1 MPTLFSAHARHV
13 NCFLLI
19 AQKSAELYVH
29 RSTQAKGVAIFDH
42 NQEQI
47 EAALEWVQHQEVT
60 RERDLV
66 LTFLIEAL
74 SAIGMLRYSVR
85 ARLIPLL
92 EQRVSAAQ
100 RLGLKGMEADASD
113 DLGIKYAYLGYL
125 RQALELFETA
135 RRIALEDS
143 DNTLVRDIDSHIRLA
158 HKQLIKSERLPPTSF
173 SNIFRLIIFK
183 VKLSFAR
190 ASKNPF
196 AEIDMLTN
204 IANIYLDL
212 RKWSLAIQLF
222 RESSTI
228 SQKNSYRFGELQAS
242 MGLLQAEMFENNAAN
257 GSVTTNRVSEQIG
270 DFEWSN
276 DFLVFE
282 TLLELAPAIQNAE
295 SIAHRLRVNNN
306 PDAGQIYEQLDQILA
321 ETDKILVAAKKKS
334 ARKGEIFVACLGEIK
349 NSLAIIVRIKSD
361 SGL

>member
-1 MPTLFSAHARHV
+1 MPTLFNAYIRHV
-13 NCFLLI
+13 NYFLMI
-19 AQKSAELYVH
+19 AQKSAELFVQ
-29 RSTQAKGVAIFDH
+29 SPTQAKGVAIFDH

-47 EAALEWVQHQEVT
+47 EAALEWVQHQDVT
-60 RERDLV
+60 RERDLM
-66 LTFLIEAL
+66 LALFIEAL
-74 SAIGMLRYSVR
+74 STVGMLRYSVR
-85 ARLIPLL
+85 TRLIPLL

-125 RQALELFETA
+125 RQAIELFETA
-135 RRIALEDS
+135 QTLAIEVS
-143 DNTLVRDIDSHIRLA
+143 DKALVRDIDSHIRLA
-158 HKQLIKSERLPPTSF
+158 HKQLIRGEQLPRTKL
-173 SNIFRLIIFK
+173 SNIFRLIIFRI
-183 VKLSFAR
+183 KLSFAR

-196 AEIDMLTN
+196 AEIAMLTN

-222 RESSTI
+222 RESNTI

-242 MGLLQAEMFENNAAN
+242 LGLLQAEMFKNNAAN

-295 SIAHRLRVNNN
+295 SIAHRLRENNN
-306 PDAGQIYEQLDQILA
+306 PDAGQIYEQLDQILV
-321 ETDKILVAAKKKS
+321 ETNKILVVAQKNS
-334 ARKGEIFVACLGEIK
+334 TRKDEIFVSCLEEIK
-349 NSLAIIVRIKSD
+349 NSLAIIVRIKSN
-361 SGL
+361 SGF

>member
-1 MPTLFSAHARHV
+1 MSTLFNAYVRHA
-13 NCFLLI
+13 NYFLMI
-19 AQKSAELYVH
+19 AQKSAELFIQNPI
-29 RSTQAKGVAIFDH
+29 RAKGIAIFDH
-42 NQEQI
+42 NQQQI
-47 EAALEWVQHQEVT
+47 ETALEWVQHQDVT
-60 RERDLV
+60 RERDLM
-66 LTFLIEAL
+66 LAHFIEAL
-74 SAIGMLRYSVR
+74 SAAGMLRYSVR

-100 RLGLKGMEADASD
+100 RLELKRMEADAFD

-125 RQALELFETA
+125 RQAIELFETA
-135 RRIALEDS
+135 RAIAMEAS
-143 DNTLVRDIDSHIRLA
+143 DKVLVRDVDSHIRLA
-158 HKQLIKSERLPPTSF
+158 HKQLTKDERLSPTGL
-173 SNIFRLIIFK
+173 SNRFRLIIFK

-222 RESSTI
+222 RESNII

-242 MGLLQAEMFENNAAN
+242 MGLLQAEMFENIAAN
-257 GSVTTNRVSEQIG
+257 RSVTTNRVSEQIG

-306 PDAGQIYEQLDQILA
+306 PDAGRIYEQLDQILA
-321 ETDKILVAAKKKS
+321 ETNRILIVAQKNSTQKD
-334 ARKGEIFVACLGEIK
+334 EIFVSCLGEIK

-361 SGL
+361 NSL

>member
-1 MPTLFSAHARHV
+1 MPTLFNAFIRHV
-13 NCFLLI
+13 NYFLMI
-19 AQKSAELYVH
+19 AQKSAELFVQ
-29 RSTQAKGVAIFDH
+29 SPTQAKGVAIFDH

-47 EAALEWVQHQEVT
+47 EAALEWVHHQDVT
-60 RERDLV
+60 RERDLM
-66 LTFLIEAL
+66 LALFIEAL
-74 SAIGMLRYSVR
+74 STVGMLRYSVR

-100 RLGLKGMEADASD
+100 RLGLDGMEADAYD

-125 RQALELFETA
+125 RQAIELFETA
-135 RRIALEDS
+135 RTLAIEVS
-143 DNTLVRDIDSHIRLA
+143 DKALVRDIDSHIRLA
-158 HKQLIKSERLPPTSF
+158 HKQQIKGEQLPRTRL
-173 SNIFRLIIFK
+173 SNIFRLIFFRI
-183 VKLSFAR
+183 KLSFAR

-196 AEIDMLTN
+196 AEIAMLTN

-242 MGLLQAEMFENNAAN
+242 MGMLQAEMFKNNAAN
-257 GSVTTNRVSEQIG
+257 GSVITNRVSEQIG

-295 SIAHRLRVNNN
+295 SIAHRLRENNN
-306 PDAGQIYEQLDQILA
+306 PDAGQIYEQLDQILV
-321 ETDKILVAAKKKS
+321 ETNKIHVVAQKNS
-334 ARKGEIFVACLGEIK
+334 TRKDEIFVSCLEEIK
-349 NSLAIIVRIKSD
+349 NSLAIIVRIKSN
-361 SGL
+361 SGF